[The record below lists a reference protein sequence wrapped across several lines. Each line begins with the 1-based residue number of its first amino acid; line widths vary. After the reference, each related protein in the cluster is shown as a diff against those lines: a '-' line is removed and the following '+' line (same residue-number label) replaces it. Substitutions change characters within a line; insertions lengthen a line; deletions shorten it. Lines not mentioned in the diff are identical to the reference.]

1 MAGRLMAEITT
12 GSFGLAGAIPG
23 DPSVGW
29 RLERGPVTFR
39 ADLRLKDDQFVV
51 ALQRG
56 EVTLSRGDVLLVD
69 YRHKKRY
76 GIRRCKR
83 TGHVLITVTAVRE
96 HRPASGRVWIPIK
109 VTDRGGGIENEE
121 QSECLSGQQAGGGLG
136 PGIGVPR

>member
-1 MAGRLMAEITT
+1 MAEIRA
-12 GSFGLAGAIPG
+12 GSFELTGADPA

-29 RLERGPVTFR
+29 LLTAGTVTFH
-39 ADLRLKDDQFVV
+39 ADLRMKDNRFVDAV
-51 ALQRG
+51 QRG
-56 EVTLSRGDVLLVD
+56 EVRLSRDDVLLVD

-76 GIRRCKR
+76 GYRRSKR

-136 PGIGVPR
+136 PDIGVPR